1 LNMDTDRH
9 WLAYLLGRRL
19 VFVMGKGGVGKTTVS
34 IALAMAAARTA
45 KRVLLVEVGDC
56 DAVGRVFD
64 EQELPGSPRPLF
76 ENIWGA
82 RVNPRAELEAY
93 IHTHVAPAFIA
104 RRITRSRLFDY
115 LLDAAPG
122 LKEIMSLG
130 RIWRWVVGK
139 ADPLKQRFDLVI
151 VDAPATGHAL
161 SLLRLPRQLIA
172 MIRFGPLVAQMK
184 EVLGLLEN
192 HKQSCLVLVTLPE
205 ELPVNETI
213 EFYPVAANTLNM
225 PVAATF
231 INMVFPA
238 PFTPEEISCIR
249 VMLEETMGSPH
260 DPCRILL
267 ETARRDID
275 QRAVQNIYMDQIRS
289 HGDAGGHLVEIPFCY
304 TNDLSITDIRRI
316 STSWL
321 TTGGSGAIS

>member
-1 LNMDTDRH
+1 MDTVRH
-9 WLAYLLGRRL
+9 WLAHLVGRRL

-34 IALAMAAARTA
+34 IALAMAAATST

-56 DAVGRVFD
+56 DAVGRIFD
-64 EQELPGSPRPLF
+64 GQYLPDSPRRLS

-82 RVNPRAELEAY
+82 RVNPRSELEAY
-93 IHTHVAPAFIA
+93 IHAHVSPAFIA
-104 RRITRSRLFDY
+104 RRIIRSRLFDH

-139 ADPLKQRFDLVI
+139 DHSHEQRFDLVI

-172 MIRFGPLVAQMK
+172 MIRFGPMVAQMK

-192 HKQSCLVLVTLPE
+192 HEQTCLVLVTLPE

-213 EFYPVAANTLNM
+213 AFYPVAANTLNM
-225 PVAATF
+225 PIAATF
-231 INMVFPA
+231 INGVFPV
-238 PFTPEEISCIR
+238 PFTPEEISRIR
-249 VMLEETMGSPH
+249 VLLEEIPAAPPH
-260 DPCRILL
+260 GPCRALL

-289 HGDAGGHLVEIPFCY
+289 HIDAGSRIVEIPFYY
-304 TNDLSITDIRRI
+304 TNDLSLSDIRRI
-316 STSWL
+316 SKSWL
-321 TTGGSGAIS
+321 TTGEPGAVS